1 MATNDKTTSAVQQP
15 KLPDPLK
22 PSLSD
27 TQARD
32 SFIAVALR
40 EVIAWQLAEG
50 KTNHDQAGV
59 LAVRYANS
67 TMAARGTETASLRVV
82 VSKGVAEKI
91 ELGVGTPFPPKE
103 IITDDSKAPPKSI
116 AEIIGEAEPVAEV
129 K

>member
-1 MATNDKTTSAVQQP
+1 MATNDKPTPAAPAAP
-15 KLPDPLK
+15 KA

-40 EVIAWQLAEG
+40 EIIAWQLAEG

-67 TMAARGTETASLRVV
+67 TMAVRGVETAPLKVV
-82 VSKGVAEKI
+82 VSKGTLVDPAIPGDDKTVAAVVDGDKI
-91 ELGVGTPFPPKE
+91 
-103 IITDDSKAPPKSI
+103 APPKSI
-116 AEIIGEAEPVAEV
+116 AEIIGEAEPVEEV